1 MRAVELKKEIF
12 IGIMLTVILL
22 AGCVQ
27 EQLQGEETI
36 KVGAILPMTGTV
48 AYLGQFEREGI
59 SLAVEKINEEGI
71 NGKKLEIAY
80 EDTGGDTKQGVSA
93 YQKLTQVE
101 GIKALLT
108 TESGTT
114 LAIAP
119 LAEED
124 KAIVFSIAGASSKI
138 SNAGDFIFRHNLLPD
153 EEAEYLAS
161 IMFNDFGHR
170 KICMIVVNSDSGE
183 TYASNLKKTFEE
195 KGGEVVIVEK
205 YEKGAKDYQTQLTKV
220 KAAEPDAVFL
230 FGHAQETGLLL
241 KQAEELGIK
250 NTPWFGSFAAEEDS
264 LIENAGDSA
273 NSLIYTNFFD
283 ANSKDPVFRAFAE
296 KYRQRYGYAP
306 GSFAALAYDSIMIL
320 AQALKECDNPYD
332 TICIKDKLYKIKD
345 FSGVT
350 GTITFNENGDTEKE
364 IMLKTIKDGE
374 FVLYEGN

>member
-1 MRAVELKKEIF
+1 MKVKAIAL
-12 IGIMLTVILL
+12 LL
-22 AGCVQ
+22 ALAILFSGCIQ
-27 EQLQGEETI
+27 EQPAQGEETI
-36 KVGAILPMTGTV
+36 KIGAILPMTGTV
-48 AYLGQFEREGI
+48 AYLGQFESEGI
-59 SLAVEKINEEGI
+59 SLAMEKVNEEGI

-101 GIKALLT
+101 GINVLLT

-124 KAIVFSIAGASSKI
+124 KAIVFSVAGASSKI
-138 SNAGDFIFRHNLLPD
+138 SDAGDFIFRHNLLPD
-153 EEAEYLAS
+153 KEAEYLADV
-161 IMFNDFGHR
+161 MFNDFGHS
-170 KICMIVVNSDSGE
+170 KIGMIVVNSDSGE
-183 TYASNLKKTFEE
+183 TYASNLKKAFEE
-195 KGGEVVIVEK
+195 KGGEVVIIEK

-241 KQAEELGIK
+241 KQAEELGI
-250 NTPWFGSFAAEEDS
+250 NIPWFGSFAAEEDS

-273 NSLIYTNFFD
+273 NGLIYTNFFD

-296 KYRQRYGYAP
+296 KYQQRYGYAP
-306 GSFAALAYDSIMIL
+306 GSFAALAYDNVMIL
-320 AQALKECDNPYD
+320 AQVLKECGSPYD
-332 TICIKDKLYKIKD
+332 TVCIKDKLYKIKD

-350 GTITFNENGDTEKE
+350 GAITFNENGDTEKE
-364 IMLKTIKDGE
+364 IMLKTVKNGE
-374 FVLYEGN
+374 FVLYEGD